1 VIALLG
7 VEVRRLLARRLVR
20 LFGLLTLLGILIAG
34 LVVFI
39 KAPAGF
45 SVHDFRNV
53 FAGTTAPIVLTAWVV
68 GASFVGAEWHA
79 GTMAMT
85 LTWEPRRTRLLLAKL
100 VAVVAFAFL
109 ATVVVQAL
117 LGLALTP
124 GALRSPPE
132 RVFFGCRGCVDEGAS
147 LAAAAAIVLRGATLS
162 AVLAALGFAL
172 ASIGRN
178 TAASVG
184 VGFGYLLVVEGLLA
198 GLVSWLRPILIAP
211 NAIVFV
217 GGEPLGEV
225 GLRSATAA
233 GLLLAAYGAAATLAA
248 LGAFKAR
255 DVT

>member
-1 VIALLG
+1 MG

-20 LFGLLTLLGILIAG
+20 LFGLLAVLGIAIAG
-34 LVVFI
+34 LIVLA

-45 SVHDFRNV
+45 DVHDFRGV
-53 FAGTTAPIVLTAWVV
+53 FAGTTAPLALAAWVV

-100 VAVVAFAFL
+100 VAVVVFAFV
-109 ATVVVQAL
+109 ATVVAQAL

-124 GALRSPPE
+124 GALRSPPDPLLTI
-132 RVFFGCRGCVDEGAS
+132 CPDCVSEGAS
-147 LAAAAAIVLRGATLS
+147 LGAAAAIVLRGAALS
-162 AVLAALGFAL
+162 SVLAALGFAL
-172 ASIGRN
+172 ASVGRN

-198 GLVSWLRPILIAP
+198 GLVSWLRPVLIAP

-217 GGEPLGEV
+217 GGEPLPEV

-233 GLLLAAYGAAATLAA
+233 GLLLAAYAVGGVVAAAA
-248 LGAFKAR
+248 LFRAR